1 MTVQTIS
8 VPNAKEKTRGKGQ
21 HTRITIISIG
31 VVLSTLLLVLIA
43 REIYQLPHIHVR
55 EICGNRHHLP
65 GGTPDEDNVYNEIT

>member
-8 VPNAKEKTRGKGQ
+8 VQKAKEKTGGKGQ

-43 REIYQLPHIHVR
+43 REIYQLPHIC
-55 EICGNRHHLP
+55 EICGNRHQIP